1 MKKIYTLMFVMLV
14 ALFGASA
21 SHADDVTIVLNIDN
35 PEALICQVNYED
47 VDLVAGNN
55 TFSLQEYGSITLRAI
70 PPYALVSITN
80 AAGSP
85 QGFYDNTWYFY
96 ANSYNAGTYTVVT
109 KNLDEARTASCTVNV
124 DDADRVSAVLA
135 GTSSRVALV
144 NGSNTVKFDP
154 TTETSLSISSAV
166 YNMPL
171 YAVTLNGE
179 PVAAEGGAYNV
190 PLTQDCQIDITAIIP
205 EKDVTITFVYSED
218 GQGAISSVTVDG
230 TPVEDFNGLTVATK
244 SGKSI
249 GFNSN
254 PMYNIESV
262 KIDGQHISWTGG
274 YSYNTTILDD
284 MTVEVTAHPYGT
296 VSATVIVEDPTT
308 VKLYRGYSYQ
318 NDLITLVAGS
328 NTVELSENNPYVS
341 WEAAAGC
348 LINSVTLN
356 GDLLDSYT
364 TGTNLADGDVLQ
376 FNSSKITMDKTA
388 VVWIDNRAAATQY
401 FSFQSADR
409 NEISIA
415 DGYNIIDFYSGM
427 SPFGLSWYSENPLVG
442 KVFVNDLLMNPLY
455 EGGSSY
461 QVGLDNQDVLKI
473 FLSVEPVE
481 CNVTFNV
488 AQDAACTVTRDV
500 IVPVTDFTSSFTAL
514 NGTQILV
521 TPEDG
526 ANLSVSV
533 NDEPVAAGE
542 DGAFKVIVNDPSTL
556 IAIEKDS
563 SAIDTVGTDASS
575 SSAPVYNLQGICV
588 GRASALGTLPAGIY
602 IVDGKKVMV
611 K

>member
-21 SHADDVTIVLNIDN
+21 AHADVTIVLNIDN
-35 PEALICQVNYED
+35 PEALICQVNYQD
-47 VDLVAGNN
+47 VDLVAGDN
-55 TFSLQEYGSITLRAI
+55 TFNVEEYASITLRAI
-70 PPYALVSITN
+70 PPYSIVSITN
-80 AAGSP
+80 DSGTP
-85 QGFYDNTWYFY
+85 QSIYDNSWYFS
-96 ANSYNAGTYTVVT
+96 ANAYNAGKYTVVT
-109 KNLDEARTASCTVNV
+109 QNLDELRTASCIVNV
-124 DDADRVSAVLA
+124 DDADRVSAVLS

-144 NGSNTVKFDP
+144 SGANTVKFDP
-154 TTETSLSISSAV
+154 EVETTLSISSAI

-171 YAVTLNGE
+171 YAVTLDGE
-179 PVAAEGGAYNV
+179 NVASEGGAFNV
-190 PLTQDCQIDITAIIP
+190 PLTQGCQIDITAIIP

-230 TPVEDFNGLTVATK
+230 TPVENFDGLTVATK
-244 SGKSI
+244 SGKTI

-254 PMYNIESV
+254 PMFNIESV
-262 KIDGQHISWTGG
+262 KINGEKIYWTGG
-274 YSYNTTILDD
+274 YSYTTTILDD

-296 VSATVIVEDPTT
+296 VSASVVVEDPSTI
-308 VKLYRGYSYQ
+308 KLYRGYSYQ
-318 NDLITLVAGS
+318 NDLITLQPGS
-328 NTVELSENNPYVS
+328 NTLELSENNPYVS
-341 WEAAAGC
+341 WEAAPGC

-356 GDLLDSYT
+356 GTTLDSYT
-364 TGTNLADGDVLQ
+364 SGTNLADGDVLQ
-376 FNSSKITMDKTA
+376 FNTSKIVMDKTA
-388 VVWIDNRAAATQY
+388 AVWIDNRAAATTY
-401 FSFQSADR
+401 FSFSSADR
-409 NEISIA
+409 NEITIA
-415 DGYNIIDFYSGM
+415 DGYNIVDFYSGM

-442 KVFVNDLLMNPLY
+442 KVYINDLLMNPLY
-455 EGGSSY
+455 EGSSTY

-481 CNVTFNV
+481 CTVTFNV
-488 AQDAACTVTRDV
+488 AEGAACSVTRDV

-526 ANLSVSV
+526 AKLSVSV

-542 DGAFKVIVNDPSTL
+542 DGAFKVIVNDPTTL

-563 SAIDTVGTDASS
+563 SAIDSVGTDASA